1 MERHAAYTR
10 LVRERNKVVHAIETA
25 AETFEETLRHVSKP
39 GTASGAAQRPPAS

>member
-25 AETFEETLRHVSKP
+25 AETFEETLRRVSKP